1 MTTVQ
6 QEVNA
11 VITAANERQRAFRAI
26 DLEAQVAA
34 QQESGGTDR
43 QDQAATDP
51 AIPPPGASWQ
61 PPAREDLKLEEPRNV
76 EKIALMAAPPRGTAG
91 PNRERKQTSGI
102 SMLSP
107 NVRARA
113 CVHSR
118 RSRPLSVSL
127 TARHRVFVCSLRW
140 RD

>member
-26 DLEAQVAA
+26 YLEAQLAA
-34 QQESGGTDR
+34 QQESSGTYR

-51 AIPPPGASWQ
+51 PIPPPWASWQ
-61 PPAREDLKLEEPRNV
+61 QPSREDLKLEEPRNV
-76 EKIALMAAPPRGTAG
+76 ENIALMAAPPRGTG

-113 CVHSR
+113 RVCVCVCVCVCVHER
-118 RSRPLSVSL
+118 
-127 TARHRVFVCSLRW
+127 ARTRTCSATV
-140 RD
+140 